1 MPIRITAVALA
12 AALGLLVAPAA
23 AQGPPVPP
31 GLPDDLDDLLPDADT
46 ARFKVTINGSQLAR
60 IDFVFNSAPAAPC
73 ALQATGVLNERWE
86 YERGKSVVL
95 VFRKLG
101 PGVVVLQ
108 RAGRGLGDAAL
119 AAPGIVTRNASGAA
133 RAAFPDGSCRSFPL
147 ATADCGVAFPKRTD
161 LSFSYAKGK
170 LVLVQSA
177 KENQRVNPA
186 LGCGETPIGNFDELP
201 TRFPFLFKQKGRL
214 KVKDLFESK
223 RNIRLMLES
232 NFLEP
237 VDKPAGYTKLE
248 EQIFST
254 THVTLKR
261 LK

>member
-1 MPIRITAVALA
+1 MPIRIMAVALA
-12 AALGLLVAPAA
+12 AVFGVLVAPAA

-60 IDFVFNSAPAAPC
+60 IDFVFNSAPAVPC
-73 ALQATGVLNERWE
+73 ALQATGALNERWE
-86 YERGKSVVL
+86 YERGKGVVF

-119 AAPGIVTRNASGAA
+119 AAPGTVTRNASGAA
-133 RAAFPDGSCRSFPL
+133 RVGFPDGSCRSVPL
-147 ATADCGVAFPKRTD
+147 ATGDCGVAFPERTN

-170 LVLVQSA
+170 LVLEQSA

-186 LGCGETPIGNFDELP
+186 LGCGETSIGNFDELP
-201 TRFPFLFKQKGRL
+201 TRFPFLYKQKERL
-214 KVKDLFESK
+214 KAKDLFESK
-223 RNIRLMLES
+223 KNIQLMLKS

-237 VDKPAGYTKLE
+237 ADKPAGYTKLE
-248 EQIFST
+248 EDIFST
-254 THVTLKR
+254 TFVTLKR